1 LKNPEKGKWTAGGVW
16 AGKIGFEPKG
26 EREEGIGMRDLILN
40 FDLGFWSQIK

>member
-26 EREEGIGMRDLILN
+26 ERERRELGCGI
-40 FDLGFWSQIK
+40 